1 VFGLGVYVLS
11 VSYVELHNAGMPV
24 RLVFVPGVPGRTM
37 VEKRDYCRSR
47 LDWVRR
53 LLTYEPRGSSSSYGA
68 LITEPSRSDA
78 AFGALFFDSSGWHDM
93 CGHASMGFACYAVRA
108 GLVELAEP
116 EVEVRLDTPAGLVRL
131 WVEVSGGSPRR
142 VRMVNVPSYVLGEVG
157 VEVGS
162 YGRVRTYL
170 AYGGNLYAVV
180 DLDELGLEW
189 SLGRLPELVDLAV
202 GVWRGA
208 LKEELTKGLELYG
221 VRLSKRVSR
230 SPPRYYGI
238 LLFGSPGR
246 PLLDR
251 SPSGTGSSAHLAY
264 LHHLGEVGVGE
275 YVEFV
280 SAANTVFVGR
290 ILEEVEYG
298 SRRAVVPEIST
309 RDRGCYV
316 TGYAT
321 AVREPDDPL
330 GDGIPPLPL

>member
-1 VFGLGVYVLS
+1 M
-11 VSYVELHNAGMPV
+11 A
-24 RLVFVPGVPGRTM
+24 
-37 VEKRDYCRSR
+37 EKRDYCRSR

-53 LLTYEPRGSSSSYGA
+53 LLTYEPRGSSNSYGA
-68 LITEPSRSDA
+68 LITGPSRADA
-78 AFGALFFDSSGWHDM
+78 DFGAVFFDSSGWHDM

-108 GLVELAEP
+108 GLVEPREP

-131 WVEVSGGSPRR
+131 RVEVSGGAPRR
-142 VRMVNVPSYVLGEVG
+142 VRMVNVPSYVVRGVVVDVG
-157 VEVGS
+157 G
-162 YGRVRTYL
+162 YGRVRAYL

-180 DLDELGLEW
+180 DLDELGLGW
-189 SLGRLPELVDLAV
+189 DLGRLPELLDLAL
-202 GVWRGA
+202 GVWRGVVG
-208 LKEELTKGLELYG
+208 EVGTGYPELYG

-230 SPPRYYGI
+230 GRYYGV

-264 LHHLGEVGVGE
+264 LHHLGEVGRGE
-275 YVEFV
+275 EVEFV
-280 SAANTVFVGR
+280 SAVGTVFTGR
-290 ILEEVEYG
+290 VLEEVEYG
-298 SRRAVVPEIST
+298 GRRAVVPEIST

-330 GDGIPPLPL
+330 GDGVPPLPL